1 MSIASL
7 PHPSQLTREAA
18 HWHALQRAGGLTP
31 EQQAKFMDWL
41 VASPLHL
48 REYLMVQRV
57 AGELAG
63 ALRAMENDVD
73 ALLATAPQAPQSNVV
88 ALPIAPRRIAPTSP
102 TSPASSTPH
111 RRRGALR
118 ALALAAT
125 LAGVAVLA
133 QGFWPR
139 EQLQET
145 ARGAPRAF
153 VLADGSRVHLAG
165 DSAIAVKMGPLRRR
179 VELRRGQASFEV
191 APGRRPFDVRAAE
204 LRIEDIGTIFDV
216 ALRHA
221 QARVDVAE
229 GRVKVWDE
237 RAPAASV
244 PLADLHAGQSARI
257 AYKDRAIQVND
268 EDPAAMT
275 AWWSGR
281 VVFRD
286 ETLLEVAERFNR
298 LNRVQLR
305 IEDADAAALRL
316 TGNLRGDDI
325 DSLLAFLRDQQSLD
339 VRRVDGGLL
348 VRRRGGA
355 SAASG
360 RL

>member
-7 PHPSQLTREAA
+7 PHSSQITREAA

-41 VASPLHL
+41 VASPRHL
-48 REYLMVQRV
+48 REYLAVQRV

-73 ALLATAPQAPQSNVV
+73 ALLATAQQAPQGNVV
-88 ALPIAPRRIAPTSP
+88 ALPIAPRRIAPASP
-102 TSPASSTPH
+102 

-118 ALALAAT
+118 AFALAAT
-125 LAGVAVLA
+125 LAGVVVLA

-139 EQLQET
+139 EQLHET

-165 DSAIAVKMGPLRRR
+165 DSAIGVKMGPLRRR

-204 LRIEDIGTIFDV
+204 LRIEDVGTIFDV
-216 ALRHA
+216 ALRYA

-237 RAPAASV
+237 RAPSASA

-325 DSLLAFLRDQQSLD
+325 DSLLAFLHDQQSLD

-348 VRRRGGA
+348 IRRRGGA

>member
-1 MSIASL
+1 MSTASI
-7 PHPSQLTREAA
+7 PHPSHATREAA
-18 HWHALQRAGGLTP
+18 HWHALQRAGGLTFR
-31 EQQAKFMDWL
+31 QQAQFMDWL

-48 REYLMVQRV
+48 HEYLAIQRV

-63 ALRAMENDVD
+63 ALRAMEIDLDV
-73 ALLATAPQAPQSNVV
+73 LLAATPRDGQDNVV
-88 ALPIAPRRIAPTSP
+88 ALPVAPRRIAPASP
-102 TSPASSTPH
+102 TPR
-111 RRRGALR
+111 RRRGVTR

-133 QGFWPR
+133 QAFWPR
-139 EQLQET
+139 EQLQEA
-145 ARGAPRAF
+145 ARGAPRTF
-153 VLADGSRVHLAG
+153 VLEDGSRVHLAG
-165 DSAIAVKMGPLRRR
+165 DSAIAVRMGPLRRR
-179 VELRRGQASFEV
+179 VELRRGQAGFEV
-191 APGRRPFDVRAAE
+191 APGRRPFDVHAAG
-204 LRIEDIGTIFDV
+204 LRIEDIGTTFDV

-237 RAPAASV
+237 RTSTATAA
-244 PLADLHAGQSARI
+244 LADLHAGQSARI
-257 AYKDRAIQVND
+257 AYRDRATSISE
-268 EDPAAMT
+268 EDPDAMT

-305 IEDADAAALRL
+305 IEDADAATLRL

-325 DSLLAFLRDQQSLD
+325 DSLLAFLRGQPSLD
-339 VRRVDGGLL
+339 VRRAGGELL
-348 VRRRGGA
+348 IRGRSGAFAAPRR
-355 SAASG
+355 
-360 RL
+360 L